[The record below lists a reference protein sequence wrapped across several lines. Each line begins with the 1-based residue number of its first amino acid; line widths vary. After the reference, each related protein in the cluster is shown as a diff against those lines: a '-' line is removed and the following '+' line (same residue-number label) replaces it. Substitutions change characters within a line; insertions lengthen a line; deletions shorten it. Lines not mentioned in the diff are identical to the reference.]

1 MAAYKDTERNT
12 WYVAFYYRDWKG
24 VNKKKKK
31 RGFRTKKEALEWE
44 QKFKQRQAPSLDML
58 FSDFIE
64 VYGEDMKPRLK
75 YNTWLT
81 KEHIIKTKLIPYFGQ
96 KKMNEIKATDIIRWQ
111 NTLMEFRDENGIGYS
126 KPYLRTIQAQLS
138 AIFNHAIR
146 LYELQSNPV
155 HKAGGMGGERQKK
168 ITVWTKEEYMKFSEA
183 VWDKPQSFYA
193 FEILYWAG
201 LRVGE
206 LLALTANDIDFEHKR
221 ISVSKSYQRL
231 QGEDYLTGPKTERGN
246 RMVDIP
252 DFLCEELREYLG
264 MLYGYMPDQ
273 RIFQIT
279 KSYLH
284 HELERGAKSA
294 GVKRIRVH
302 DLRHS
307 HVSMLIDMGFTPV
320 AIAER
325 MGHENIDIT
334 MHYAHMFP
342 TAQKEMAAKLNQ
354 QKVG

>member
-1 MAAYKDTERNT
+1 M
-12 WYVAFYYRDWKG
+12 
-24 VNKKKKK
+24 
-31 RGFRTKKEALEWE
+31 
-44 QKFKQRQAPSLDML
+44 
-58 FSDFIE
+58 
-64 VYGEDMKPRLK
+64 
-75 YNTWLT
+75 
-81 KEHIIKTKLIPYFGQ
+81 
-96 KKMNEIKATDIIRWQ
+96 
-111 NTLMEFRDENGIGYS
+111 
-126 KPYLRTIQAQLS
+126 
-138 AIFNHAIR
+138 
-146 LYELQSNPV
+146 
-155 HKAGGMGGERQKK
+155 
-168 ITVWTKEEYMKFSEA
+168 
-183 VWDKPQSFYA
+183 
-193 FEILYWAG
+193 
-201 LRVGE
+201 
-206 LLALTANDIDFEHKR
+206 
-221 ISVSKSYQRL
+221 
-231 QGEDYLTGPKTERGN
+231 QGEDYLTGPKTVRGN
-246 RMVDIP
+246 RIVDIP

-354 QKVG
+354 EKVG

>member
-24 VNKKKKK
+24 VNRKKKK

-201 LRVGE
+201 LRVGDDDDKIR
-206 LLALTANDIDFEHKR
+206 LNQRKP
-221 ISVSKSYQRL
+221 SKYKGLSRF
-231 QGEDYLTGPKTERGN
+231 GPEKN
-246 RMVDIP
+246 
-252 DFLCEELREYLG
+252 L
-264 MLYGYMPDQ
+264 Q
-273 RIFQIT
+273 RINKFMKERPIFYKNLIQMKENFRFYLRCFYCIT
-279 KSYLH
+279 KVVILQFNSENRT
-284 HELERGAKSA
+284 ELARNG
-294 GVKRIRVH
+294 
-302 DLRHS
+302 
-307 HVSMLIDMGFTPV
+307 
-320 AIAER
+320 
-325 MGHENIDIT
+325 
-334 MHYAHMFP
+334 
-342 TAQKEMAAKLNQ
+342 
-354 QKVG
+354 